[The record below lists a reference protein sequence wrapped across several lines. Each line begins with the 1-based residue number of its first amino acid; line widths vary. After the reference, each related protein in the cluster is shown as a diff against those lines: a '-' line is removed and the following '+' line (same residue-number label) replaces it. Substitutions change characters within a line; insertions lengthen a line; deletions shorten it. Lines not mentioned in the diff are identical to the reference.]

1 MCVPRRT
8 ICVQCPAYHVR
19 RRELVMLLLLVLSA
33 VWFVLVVLLSVKSWT
48 RQVIPF
54 GVDE

>member
-1 MCVPRRT
+1 
-8 ICVQCPAYHVR
+8 
-19 RRELVMLLLLVLSA
+19 MLLLLVLSA